1 MLGVLDGTAGPPSA
15 LRSALSASTIA
26 QHSLTPSFATR
37 ADPPLRAIGLAL
49 LLLCFGTV
57 LLTLGA
63 LSLDGRYHMPEKGSF
78 RQMARPVS
86 TDSMPAIHLI
96 WSPLLTAS

>member
-1 MLGVLDGTAGPPSA
+1 MLSTAQLDLLP
-15 LRSALSASTIA
+15 LSAAGMNA

-86 TDSMPAIHLI
+86 TDCMPANHLL
-96 WSPLLTAS
+96 WSPPLTDS